1 MGEDEPV
8 TVGSSSS
15 GIDSSNIG
23 FQLLKKQGWTQGTG
37 LGASQQGRLEP
48 VKAYLKDNK
57 RGLGADTSRNKFFPV
72 SENSDS
78 SGNYE
83 KNNSSVHLVQEEE
96 GMGKGMVA
104 SSCSA
109 IAINPSNI
117 GFQLLK
123 KHGWKEGTGLGIS
136 EQGRIEPVQAYLKNN
151 KRGLGADKLQKAL
164 NPPDSTALN
173 RKNDQELHS
182 KKGKGLSKKMKKEQE
197 LEKRLQEREFERA
210 FYREFWPDNV

>member
-37 LGASQQGRLEP
+37 LGASQQ
-48 VKAYLKDNK
+48 
-57 RGLGADTSRNKFFPV
+57 
-72 SENSDS
+72 
-78 SGNYE
+78 
-83 KNNSSVHLVQEEE
+83 NNSFAHLVQEEE
-96 GMGKGMVA
+96 GMGKGMVT
-104 SSCSA
+104 SSGSS

-164 NPPDSTALN
+164 NPPDSTVLN
-173 RKNDQELHS
+173 GKNDQELHS

-210 FYREFWPDNV
+210 FHREFWPDNV